1 MVLLP
6 RGLISEPLLY
16 ELILSVISILH
27 FLAITAEENG
37 LIFLHACTVSNVL
50 SLHQLQRT

>member
-16 ELILSVISILH
+16 FNKLRLRGRKQVIYNTSKIVTVISITRRV
-27 FLAITAEENG
+27 A
-37 LIFLHACTVSNVL
+37 
-50 SLHQLQRT
+50 

>member
-16 ELILSVISILH
+16 IPRD
-27 FLAITAEENG
+27 EEFDSTSQRQPLG
-37 LIFLHACTVSNVL
+37 YESN
-50 SLHQLQRT
+50 